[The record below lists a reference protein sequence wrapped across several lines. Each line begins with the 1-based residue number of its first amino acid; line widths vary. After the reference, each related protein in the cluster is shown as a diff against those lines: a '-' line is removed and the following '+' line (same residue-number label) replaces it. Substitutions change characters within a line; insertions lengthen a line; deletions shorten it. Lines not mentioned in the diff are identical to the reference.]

1 MSSVPGPDGA
11 DTEVTI
17 ALNDRGAAVQLE
29 SFGNG
34 PVDAFVHAFERM
46 GVEVRILD
54 YVEHAMSAGRDAT
67 AAAYVE
73 AVVDGKV
80 LWGVGIDPST
90 IKAAYKAVISAINRA
105 QR

>member
-1 MSSVPGPDGA
+1 
-11 DTEVTI
+11 
-17 ALNDRGAAVQLE
+17 
-29 SFGNG
+29 
-34 PVDAFVHAFERM
+34 
-46 GVEVRILD
+46 
-54 YVEHAMSAGRDAT
+54 MSAGRDAT